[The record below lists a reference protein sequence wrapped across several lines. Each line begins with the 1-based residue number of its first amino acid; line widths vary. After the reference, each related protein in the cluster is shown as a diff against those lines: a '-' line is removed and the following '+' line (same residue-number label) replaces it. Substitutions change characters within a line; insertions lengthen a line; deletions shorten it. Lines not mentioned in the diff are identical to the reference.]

1 MYCWI
6 QEMYLP
12 MICYFCVPEKSEVK
26 ESKRASRHFWQKKKK
41 EKKKITHKK
50 SVKIINYFQL
60 YQDFIYNYLSQNAPI
75 RQSHHL
81 VGCHATGINFL
92 FTAF

>member
-41 EKKKITHKK
+41 RKKKKKNKKKKKEKKKNHT
-50 SVKIINYFQL
+50 
-60 YQDFIYNYLSQNAPI
+60 
-75 RQSHHL
+75 
-81 VGCHATGINFL
+81 
-92 FTAF
+92 